1 MVLNRPRRPL
11 DRRFMNILCR
21 YYKYCLRRN
30 KQCHHATIA
39 IHHFYQGTRAA
50 ELQLWAIALPVED
63 KEDGREKRTSN
74 PEAGECPDAE
84 GMPRSPRNAQMRREN
99 YGRSSW
105 RSSGTNPFKDGCK
118 K

>member
-39 IHHFYQGTRAA
+39 IHHFYQGNPRGTRAA
-50 ELQLWAIALPVED
+50 ELQLWARALPVEA
-63 KEDGREKRTSN
+63 KEAGREKRTSN
-74 PEAGECPDAE
+74 PEAGECPEAR
-84 GMPRSPRNAQMRREN
+84 GMPRCVERITAAPPGGPPEKNRFQ
-99 YGRSSW
+99 
-105 RSSGTNPFKDGCK
+105 DGCK
-118 K
+118 N